1 MKENADKQNAGAEA
15 CPAAGPGLSSA
26 QSVALYVQLDQA
38 FDDAEMRWR
47 EVLPEGAWFRQMMEA
62 NQAFGSEAWVAF
74 AKAGLAALRRR
85 GAEVE
90 LALRC
95 RVADLLCLVGRGD
108 SVSLVKAAFACPQGR
123 FVRGMPVSSVEADMV
138 SGIISWIKGSKRFHW
153 PVMLMTGAEALQTRL
168 ESIRQ
173 HQAQGVR
180 RCMEE
185 AVRKLHAHGERSLM
199 AVRSKLFALMEGPSA
214 PGAGIIFAQHNNVML
229 EMMDDVEGACE
240 EPCGDADSESCS
252 MEESE
257 QRRGVRSLVD
267 DLCSAAARG
276 DVATVRSLI
285 AVGVN
290 VNALG
295 TQGDSALHLAVV
307 NNCLPVVE
315 LLLKCPQV
323 DARLRNRYGY
333 APLHLAALQGH
344 LECLK
349 LLLGDASLGVSVN
362 ELDGNDCSPLHH
374 AEDQAWSSC
383 AEFLEKRGGAS
394 LSKWSRWQQE

>member
-1 MKENADKQNAGAEA
+1 
-15 CPAAGPGLSSA
+15 
-26 QSVALYVQLDQA
+26 
-38 FDDAEMRWR
+38 
-47 EVLPEGAWFRQMMEA
+47 
-62 NQAFGSEAWVAF
+62 
-74 AKAGLAALRRR
+74 
-85 GAEVE
+85 
-90 LALRC
+90 
-95 RVADLLCLVGRGD
+95 
-108 SVSLVKAAFACPQGR
+108 
-123 FVRGMPVSSVEADMV
+123 
-138 SGIISWIKGSKRFHW
+138 
-153 PVMLMTGAEALQTRL
+153 
-168 ESIRQ
+168 
-173 HQAQGVR
+173 
-180 RCMEE
+180 
-185 AVRKLHAHGERSLM
+185 
-199 AVRSKLFALMEGPSA
+199 
-214 PGAGIIFAQHNNVML
+214 
-229 EMMDDVEGACE
+229 
-240 EPCGDADSESCS
+240 

-257 QRRGVRSLVD
+257 QCRGVRSLVD

-295 TQGDSALHLAVV
+295 AQGDSALHLAVV

-374 AEDQAWSSC
+374 AEEQAWSSC